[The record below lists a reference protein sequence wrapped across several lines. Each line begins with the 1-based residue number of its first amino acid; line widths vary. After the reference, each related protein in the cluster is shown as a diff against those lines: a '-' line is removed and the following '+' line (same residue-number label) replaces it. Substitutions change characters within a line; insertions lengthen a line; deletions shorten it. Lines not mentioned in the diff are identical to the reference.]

1 MTDLSQQ
8 RIICEVCIESVDGA
22 LAAERGGAD
31 RLELCGELALGGI
44 SPSVGLLRQVVA
56 ATSLPVMVMVRP
68 RAGGFCYTPAEIEM
82 MAAEIS
88 FLQDDSVAGVV
99 FGVLDRDGR
108 INVKAC
114 KRLVDLA
121 RPMSVT
127 FHRAFDWTR
136 DASEATDTL
145 MDIGVDRILSS
156 GQQPTAEQG
165 SDLLQTIARQAGDAL
180 TIMPGS
186 GVNEANVRQLI
197 ETVRT
202 TEIHFSA
209 GVLAEP
215 DKSYSRGNVPMMSVE
230 NYVVRKTSEDRVR
243 KISHAANQFAN

>member
-1 MTDLSQQ
+1 MNATPEQ
-8 RIICEVCIESVDGA
+8 RITCEVCIESVEGA

-44 SPSVGLLRQVVA
+44 SPSVGLLRQVVT

-68 RAGGFCYTPAEIEM
+68 RAGGFCYSNAEIET

-88 FLQDDSVAGVV
+88 FLQNESVAGAV
-99 FGVLDRDGR
+99 FGVLDQDGR
-108 INVKAC
+108 VNVEAC

-136 DASEATDTL
+136 DASEATEDL
-145 MDIGVDRILSS
+145 IDIGVDRVLSS

-165 SDLLQTIARQAGDAL
+165 SGLLSTIAKQAGNAL

-186 GVNEANVRQLI
+186 GVNEANVRKLI
-197 ETVRT
+197 ETVGT

-209 GVLAEP
+209 GVPAEP
-215 DKSYSRGNVPMMSVE
+215 EESFCRGNVPMMSVE
-230 NYVVRKTSEDRVR
+230 NYLVRKTSEDRVR
-243 KISHAANQFAN
+243 TISQAAKQTS